1 MLHFCLF
8 SYTVHGEWTL
18 LGTRAQERS
27 VKYSYSD
34 GEYSVAHYH
43 FEIRRQ
49 TLYYMMNFI
58 VPCILIAVLTVPV
71 LLLPPESQ
79 ERQSY
84 GVTVLLSFTILIMML
99 QVRGCI
105 FSVNLNS
112 NANWSMWNGCIA
124 VAKTCSLRD
133 IRVYITP
140 SIFYFIQWQSWPWQL
155 LVLF

>member
-1 MLHFCLF
+1 M
-8 SYTVHGEWTL
+8 
-18 LGTRAQERS
+18 
-27 VKYSYSD
+27 KYSYSD
-34 GEYSVAHYH
+34 GEYSVVHYH

-99 QVRGCI
+99 QVRASI
-105 FSVNLNS
+105 FSVFNLNS
-112 NANWSMWNGCIA
+112 NANCSLWNACNA
-124 VAKTCSLRD
+124 VTKIWSLRD
-133 IRVYITP
+133 IRVLYYSEHCSFLPGIGKDGCGNY
-140 SIFYFIQWQSWPWQL
+140 FYFFIISKL
-155 LVLF
+155 KRYIS

>member
-1 MLHFCLF
+1 MIVFFIF

-18 LGTRAQERS
+18 LGTSAHESS

-34 GEYSVAHYH
+34 EDFSTVYYH
-43 FEIRRQ
+43 FDLRRQ

-58 VPCILIAVLTVPV
+58 VPCVLIAVLTVPV

-99 QVRGCI
+99 QV
-105 FSVNLNS
+105 
-112 NANWSMWNGCIA
+112 
-124 VAKTCSLRD
+124 
-133 IRVYITP
+133 
-140 SIFYFIQWQSWPWQL
+140 QQ
-155 LVLF
+155 